1 MSSPS
6 QEAALPSTTR
16 LVIFRLFVIAL
27 AIWTGGGVF
36 QTITAHQG
44 WHADPVGWVRH
55 YAVQAGSTNP
65 WPLTTALVGLTTL
78 LVLGAF
84 FRYSGPGRANVLIST
99 SGALLVLLATAL
111 YFVPRLITIFQ
122 RTATLTDAQII
133 AYSNQ
138 WILFNAIRLLIL
150 FGLLYASLLA
160 LGDMGR
166 GRRRG

>member
-6 QEAALPSTTR
+6 PEAALPSRTR

-27 AIWTGGGVF
+27 AVWTGGGVF
-36 QTITAHQG
+36 HTISSHQG

-65 WPLTTALVGLTTL
+65 WPLTTALVGLMTL
-78 LVLGAF
+78 LALGAL

-99 SGALLVLLATAL
+99 GGTLLVLLATAL
-111 YFVPRLITIFQ
+111 YFVPRLITIFE

-150 FGLLYASLLA
+150 FVLLYVALLA